1 MDDEPTELIDDRGPS
16 GRHANSIKWPK
27 GDPESSAR
35 EKFYRESKDK
45 REIAKV
51 QVLGLLRQGKSVTE
65 AMPEVGRAMK
75 TFYTWTRSDTKFRQR
90 AQAAIDAHNLDMSK
104 ARMPYSEQMA
114 EFEPILRKNYPT
126 WTEYV
131 VAFRKAY
138 FNFDTFDHQW
148 QILQA
153 WEKAPAGGISV
164 ILIPP
169 EWTKGLA
176 IDTPIPTPSGW
187 TTMGELREGDVIFA
201 GDGTPATVTVVS
213 PVHHRDCYRVTF
225 SDHTSLVCDD
235 EHLWLTR
242 TRKPQHT
249 TSVKSTAE
257 ISTSVMAHGRP
268 NHAVPV
274 AGALS
279 LPDADLE
286 IDPYLLGVWLGDG
299 AVGCARISTADPE
312 VLDAFREGGYTVRHL
327 GAYDYGVTG
336 AVKWDRE
343 QSFQCQLRRVG
354 VLDDKHIP
362 PVYLRA
368 SYDQR
373 LSLLQGLMDSDGN
386 VEVTG
391 RARFANCNERLIDDV
406 EELIRSLGIKV
417 SRSKQPAILNGV
429 DHGPSFRLSMYPS
442 EVAVCRLERKAS
454 RLPVGNQ
461 GDRDKWRTITA
472 CEPVASVPTVCIQVD
487 HPSELFLAGRQMAV
501 THNTT
506 LLCDTMCADLCDN
519 ANTRRA
525 LISEA
530 SDQARKTMARIQRR
544 FTYDGGVVPPLI
556 DHFGPFQPLS
566 TDRSRKWNSEEF
578 TLLASDHDEQDPS
591 VISVG
596 IQGAIRGARWDAI
609 DLDDVQSVRNLG
621 ATAKI
626 MRIFRADVITRPGKQ
641 GRIRVTGTRVGRED
655 FYGELERLDLID
667 EYVTIPALNLSRPK
681 GQQSNFPP
689 QFTPAGAPICADNG
703 EQLGW
708 TDDQLAQRRQKV
720 GEDEWQR
727 VYMQA
732 PQSEHAAMVNDG
744 DILSA
749 TDRTR
754 VVGEYVAASVGT
766 IVGLDPALQG
776 HAAFT
781 VCGYNADFMYVT
793 DLVDLF
799 RPTTNQRVFTEIG
812 RLSAKYRPEFW
823 VIENNNIQSGYLVDD
838 AFLAMQEQYGFQ
850 AVSHHT
856 GVDKTDRDS
865 QLAVPAMMNA
875 IVRGE
880 IRFPTISE
888 NDTAFATLFDQLK
901 SWRPDIP
908 TRRLLQDQVVS
919 LWFCYRLWRNLR
931 ESVNQTA
938 DSWKRSGLE
947 SVTMYPWAQSNIQG
961 PNEQVH
967 ERMSMT
973 YAQNWNRLNV
983 SKSA

>member
-1 MDDEPTELIDDRGPS
+1 MDDEPAELIDDRGPS

-90 AQAAIDAHNLDMSK
+90 AQAAIDAHNLDQSK

-169 EWTKGLA
+169 EWTK
-176 IDTPIPTPSGW
+176 
-187 TTMGELREGDVIFA
+187 
-201 GDGTPATVTVVS
+201 
-213 PVHHRDCYRVTF
+213 
-225 SDHTSLVCDD
+225 
-235 EHLWLTR
+235 
-242 TRKPQHT
+242 
-249 TSVKSTAE
+249 
-257 ISTSVMAHGRP
+257 
-268 NHAVPV
+268 
-274 AGALS
+274 
-279 LPDADLE
+279 
-286 IDPYLLGVWLGDG
+286 
-299 AVGCARISTADPE
+299 
-312 VLDAFREGGYTVRHL
+312 
-327 GAYDYGVTG
+327 
-336 AVKWDRE
+336 
-343 QSFQCQLRRVG
+343 
-354 VLDDKHIP
+354 
-362 PVYLRA
+362 
-368 SYDQR
+368 
-373 LSLLQGLMDSDGN
+373 
-386 VEVTG
+386 
-391 RARFANCNERLIDDV
+391 
-406 EELIRSLGIKV
+406 
-417 SRSKQPAILNGV
+417 
-429 DHGPSFRLSMYPS
+429 
-442 EVAVCRLERKAS
+442 
-454 RLPVGNQ
+454 
-461 GDRDKWRTITA
+461 
-472 CEPVASVPTVCIQVD
+472 
-487 HPSELFLAGRQMAV
+487 
-501 THNTT
+501 TT

-931 ESVNQTA
+931 ETVNQTA

-973 YAQNWNRLNV
+973 YAQNWERLNV